1 MKTLSLFC
9 VLLGMAVLAGSAV
22 PVWRVAH
29 AQTKPGA
36 PVETPKTPPQF
47 SLDQYQFAFL
57 KRGPNWTPQS
67 TPETQK
73 IQEGH
78 MANINKMAE
87 LGKLMAAG
95 PMESNGE
102 IRGIFVFKVA
112 SLAEAK
118 ALAAEDP
125 AIKSGRLA
133 LEWLTWMAPKG
144 IGVTLNEAFRKDPKV
159 KMTMAIHH
167 LAILK
172 KGEKWTEQ
180 SSPELQQLQ
189 LEHLWSIRRNLDA
202 KKYVAAGPVGGS
214 SDAVGL
220 LVISSEVSAAE
231 AKALAEADPTVKFG
245 RLKVEMLPWYVA
257 KEVWP

>member
-1 MKTLSLFC
+1 MKLCLMLF
-9 VLLGMAVLAGSAV
+9 VLLLLVGLAGNPV
-22 PVWRVAH
+22 PALRAAR
-29 AQTKPGA
+29 AQAKQGA
-36 PVETPKTPPQF
+36 PAETPKTPPQF
-47 SLDQYQFAFL
+47 DLDQYQFAFL
-57 KRGPNWTPQS
+57 KKGPNWTPGS

-78 MANINKMAE
+78 MANINKMAD

-95 PMESNGE
+95 PMGGTGD

-125 AIKSGRLA
+125 AIKTGRLA
-133 LEWLTWMAPKG
+133 FEWLTWMAPKG
-144 IGVTLNEAFRKDPKV
+144 IGVALNEAYRKDPKV

-172 KGEKWTEQ
+172 KAEKWTAQ
-180 SSPELQQLQ
+180 NSPELQQLQ

-202 KKYVAAGPVGGS
+202 KKYVAAGPIAGS
-214 SDAVGL
+214 QDAVGL
-220 LVISSEVSAAE
+220 IVISSAVSAEE
-231 AKALAEADPTVKFG
+231 ARALAEADPAVKFG

-257 KEVWP
+257 QEVWP

>member
-1 MKTLSLFC
+1 MKTLLLFC
-9 VLLGMAVLAGSAV
+9 VLLAVTGLAVNTLPSGFAV
-22 PVWRVAH
+22 H
-29 AQTKPGA
+29 AQATHA
-36 PVETPKTPPQF
+36 AQSETPKTPPQF
-47 SLDQYQFAFL
+47 DLDQYQFAFL
-57 KRGPNWTPQS
+57 KKGPNWTPTS

-78 MANINKMAE
+78 MANINKMAS

-95 PMESNGE
+95 PMENNGD

-112 SLAEAK
+112 SLAEAQG
-118 ALAAEDP
+118 LAAEDP
-125 AIKSGRLA
+125 AIKAGRLA
-133 LEWLTWMAPKG
+133 LEWLTWTAPKG
-144 IGVTLNEAFRKDPKV
+144 IGVTLNEAFRKDPKA
-159 KMTMAIHH
+159 KMEMAVHH

-202 KKYVAAGPVGGS
+202 KKYVAAGPVTGS
-214 SDAVGL
+214 PNAVGL
-220 LVISSEVSAAE
+220 IVISSAATAEE
-231 AKALAEADPTVKFG
+231 AKALAEADPTVKSG